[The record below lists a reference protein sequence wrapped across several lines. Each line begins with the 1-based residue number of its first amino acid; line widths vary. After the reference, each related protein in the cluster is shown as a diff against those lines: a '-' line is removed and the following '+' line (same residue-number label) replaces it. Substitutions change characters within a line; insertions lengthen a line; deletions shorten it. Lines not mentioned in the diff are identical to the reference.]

1 MTTLENVTERM
12 KVVINTLNEKIK
24 EMYADVYKDSATV
37 AMIKKYG
44 RYIQNRDALK
54 TIEVTVNNYEY
65 IDMQLLPLEKEL
77 GLASPRKRGRKP
89 RTSS

>member
-1 MTTLENVTERM
+1 MITLENVTERM

-24 EMYADVYKDSATV
+24 EMYVDVYKDSATV

-77 GLASPRKRGRKP
+77 GLAAPRKRGRKP